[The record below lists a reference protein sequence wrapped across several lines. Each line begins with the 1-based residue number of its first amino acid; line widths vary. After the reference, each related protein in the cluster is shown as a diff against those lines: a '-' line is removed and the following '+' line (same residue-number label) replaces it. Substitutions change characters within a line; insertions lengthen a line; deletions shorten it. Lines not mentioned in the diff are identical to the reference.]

1 MIKERR
7 FSPKF
12 DFHTG
17 SVTKISFVISIV
29 LLIVV
34 AIELLLNITLL
45 LDSSIFL
52 ALAILFLGV
61 TGISW
66 FFYSQFAKLSKIV
79 TELENDE
86 SEQD

>member
-17 SVTKISFVISIV
+17 VVTKISFVISII
-29 LLIVV
+29 LLIIV
-34 AIELLLNITLL
+34 AIELLLNMTLL

-52 ALAILFLGV
+52 ALAILFLGF

-66 FFYSQFAKLSKIV
+66 FFYSQFSKLSEIV

-86 SEQD
+86 FEQE